1 MHGILL
7 ADKPEGITSNGLVQL
22 VKRLVR
28 PAKVGHSGTLDSAAS
43 GLMVLLLGAG
53 TRSVEYLDEGRKTYL
68 MQVLMGEETDT
79 GDREGNVIRSSD
91 PSGITEEQIQQAL
104 HALRGVIDQ
113 VPPHFSA
120 LKKKGVPLYR
130 LARKG
135 VFPELEARKVEIFSL
150 DLLKWNPPLLD
161 LEMICSKGTY
171 ARALARDL
179 GQELNVGARLETLRR
194 TSSGRFRVEDA
205 LTVDQMLSGG
215 AKKISQHLISI
226 SAALGHIPDVQ
237 LQPAEIRKLTC
248 GTGIALS
255 RGRLPSGGA
264 PDNHIS
270 RLFKTVS
277 GNEELLILLRPEPKG
292 SDIFLRPVK
301 VFRTWESG

>member
-28 PAKVGHSGTLDSAAS
+28 PTKVGHSGTLDSAAS

-53 TRSVEYLDEGRKTYL
+53 TRAVEYLDEGRKTYL

-79 GDREGNVIRSSD
+79 GDREGNVVRTGD
-91 PSGITEEQIQQAL
+91 PSGITEEQIQ
-104 HALRGVIDQ
+104 HALDMHRGVIDQ

-120 LKKKGVPLYR
+120 LKQKGVRLYK

-135 VFPELEARKVEIFSL
+135 VFPELAARKVEIFSL
-150 DLLKWNPPLLD
+150 ELLKWNPPFLD
-161 LEMICSKGTY
+161 LEMVCSKGTY
-171 ARALARDL
+171 ARSLARDL
-179 GQELNVGARLETLRR
+179 GQNLDVGARLENLRR
-194 TSSGRFRVEDA
+194 TTSGPFRVGDA
-205 LTVDQMLSGG
+205 LTVEQMLSGG
-215 AKKISQHLISI
+215 TKKISQHLITI
-226 SAALGHIPDVQ
+226 SAALRHIPDVQ

-248 GTGIALS
+248 GTGIALP
-255 RGRLPSGGA
+255 RGRLPSAGVSE
-264 PDNHIS
+264 NHIS

-292 SDIFLRPVK
+292 PDIFLRPVK

>member
-7 ADKPEGITSNGLVQL
+7 VDKPEGITSNGLVQL

-53 TRSVEYLDEGRKTYL
+53 TRALEYLDESRKTYL
-68 MQVLMGEETDT
+68 MKVILGEETDT
-79 GDREGNVIRSSD
+79 GDREGNVTRTGD
-91 PSGITEEQIQQAL
+91 PSRLTEAQIQQGL
-104 HALRGVIDQ
+104 QMHSGVIDQ

-120 LKKKGVPLYR
+120 LKQKGVRLYK

-135 VFPELEARKVEIFSL
+135 VFPDLAPRKVEIFSL
-150 DLLKWNPPLLD
+150 ELLKWDPPFLD
-161 LEMICSKGTY
+161 LEMVCSKGTY

-179 GQELNVGARLETLRR
+179 GQELDVGARLEKLRR
-194 TSSGRFRVEDA
+194 TSSGPFRVEDA
-205 LTVDQMLSGG
+205 LTVEQMLSGG
-215 AKKISQHLISI
+215 PKTISEHLVSI
-226 SAALGHIPDVQ
+226 SAALAHIPDVQ

-248 GTGIALS
+248 GTGIGLP
-255 RGRLPSGGA
+255 RGRLPASVSE
-264 PDNHIS
+264 NHIS

-277 GNEELLILLRPEPKG
+277 GNEDLVILLRPEPKG
-292 SDIFLRPVK
+292 PDIFLRPVK
-301 VFRTWESG
+301 VFRTWEKG